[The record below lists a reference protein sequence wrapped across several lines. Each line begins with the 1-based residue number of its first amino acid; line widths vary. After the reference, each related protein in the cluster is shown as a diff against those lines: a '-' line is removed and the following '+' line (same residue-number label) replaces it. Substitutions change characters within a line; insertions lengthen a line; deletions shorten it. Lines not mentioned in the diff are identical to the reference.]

1 MAHAAAVCLPRRSGV
16 LVHRPKALSRHR
28 CVIGRYGDS
37 DRADDA
43 ARTVRSSSRGRDR
56 AKKRQKARA
65 FAGLAVPACSLL
77 DLSSRRPCSVRCRK
91 ISPEYGVPAVPTRS
105 DSQAARK
112 TAAHSGRRRLAG
124 SDRGDASTAMISP
137 HTSSRRC
144 HRRSPKGESERRAAA
159 RRCQSPRQNFSPA
172 GHLLTSGRPP
182 EIFPCPLLPP
192 CRASCANSL
201 LSRHRTAADA
211 GRLRERCTRFT
222 RRKRVLYVRRLIAE
236 SCLGTNYVQQWT
248 TNLTLYSFDEEKL

>member
-1 MAHAAAVCLPRRSGV
+1 V

-28 CVIGRYGDS
+28 CVIRRYGDS

-105 DSQAARK
+105 DSHAARK
-112 TAAHSGRRRLAG
+112 NRGALRRRLAG
-124 SDRGDASTAMISP
+124 SDRGDASTA
-137 HTSSRRC
+137 SRTP
-144 HRRSPKGESERRAAA
+144 RRVGV
-159 RRCQSPRQNFSPA
+159 
-172 GHLLTSGRPP
+172 T
-182 EIFPCPLLPP
+182 
-192 CRASCANSL
+192 
-201 LSRHRTAADA
+201 A
-211 GRLRERCTRFT
+211 GRRKAKVSGG
-222 RRKRVLYVRRLIAE
+222 RRRGGASRPDRTFHRPAT
-236 SCLGTNYVQQWT
+236 S
-248 TNLTLYSFDEEKL
+248 